1 MSDNMKT
8 YEGMFL
14 LDAGISD
21 FQAACEPVQAVLE
34 RSEAETLS
42 MKPWEERRL
51 AYEVNGH
58 RRGMYV
64 LVYFK
69 VDPEKIRE
77 IEHDCQLHEQILRIL
92 ILHKENLSDD
102 VINAE
107 TPADVLTRRTAEAE
121 ARKVAEEVAAAE
133 AAAAKAAAEAAEAA
147 AAPEAEAGAEGEAPA
162 EEAAPAEAEVAA
174 EPAAAEG
181 AAPAEEAAPAEAD
194 VAAKP
199 AAAEVE
205 APAEE
210 AAPVK
215 EAAPAEAEEA
225 SEPTPEKPA
234 E

>member
-14 LDAGISD
+14 LDAGVSD

-121 ARKVAEEVAAAE
+121 ARKVAEEAAAAE

-147 AAPEAEAGAEGEAPA
+147 AAPEAEDATEGEAAAPAEEAAPAETEVAAEPTAAAAEVAAPA
-162 EEAAPAEAEVAA
+162 EEAAPAEAE
-174 EPAAAEG
+174 
-181 AAPAEEAAPAEAD
+181 AAPE
-194 VAAKP
+194 P

-205 APAEE
+205 AQTDE
-210 AAPVK
+210 V
-215 EAAPAEAEEA
+215 APAEAEEA
-225 SEPTPEKPA
+225 PEPAPENPA

>member
-14 LDAGISD
+14 LDAGVSD

-121 ARKVAEEVAAAE
+121 ARKVAEEAAAAE

-147 AAPEAEAGAEGEAPA
+147 AAPEAEDATEGEAAAPAEEAAPAETEVAAEPTAAAAEVAAPA
-162 EEAAPAEAEVAA
+162 EEAAPAEAE
-174 EPAAAEG
+174 
-181 AAPAEEAAPAEAD
+181 AAPE
-194 VAAKP
+194 P

-205 APAEE
+205 AQAE
-210 AAPVK
+210 

-225 SEPTPEKPA
+225 PEPAPEKPA